1 MVNLNSNLGA
11 ATNAFILK
19 QLFVTSFSLNLIVK
33 KCTDGS
39 PFLFP
44 ILSFEQSL
52 QPVTAQTAER
62 GSYELSFQEGDVNSP
77 NYPSNNPCYFGSE
90 NLVLNQ
96 TISLNW
102 YWLYLF
108 RQSLWKCF
116 DIFYCTKKLLFGY

>member
-52 QPVTAQTAER
+52 
-62 GSYELSFQEGDVNSP
+62 
-77 NYPSNNPCYFGSE
+77 
-90 NLVLNQ
+90 
-96 TISLNW
+96 
-102 YWLYLF
+102 
-108 RQSLWKCF
+108 
-116 DIFYCTKKLLFGY
+116 